1 MLIQNGYVIKKKWV
15 LLDTCF
21 IDSVTNNLDYVED
34 AKNCA
39 KHKELTVL
47 ANRGSLLFDRKVRL
61 NFLPL
66 NVQVNYD
73 SLLTVISFKD
83 VNNIIGVRVTMDTSI
98 EKAMNT
104 ILRYGTVFKFK
115 EF

>member
-1 MLIQNGYVIKKKWV
+1 MDTFLHLLYRQCRKK
-15 LLDTCF
+15 LY
-21 IDSVTNNLDYVED
+21 YVED
-34 AKNCA
+34 VKNCA

-47 ANRGSLLFDRKVRL
+47 ENGGSLLFDRKVRL

-66 NVQVNYD
+66 NVNVNND
-73 SLLTVISFKD
+73 SLSTMIYFKD
-83 VNNIIGVRVTMDTSI
+83 VNNITGVRVTMDTSI
-98 EKAMNT
+98 EKAMNM